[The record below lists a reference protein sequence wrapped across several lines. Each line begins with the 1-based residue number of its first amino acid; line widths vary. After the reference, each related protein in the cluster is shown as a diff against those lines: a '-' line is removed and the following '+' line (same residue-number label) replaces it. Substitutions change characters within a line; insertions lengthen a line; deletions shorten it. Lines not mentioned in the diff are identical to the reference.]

1 MIAIVE
7 SGSTKSDWRIVA
19 NNGATQSV
27 ITAGFNPYITGGAL
41 IVQELQGNALLMGI
55 ANQLKAIYFYGAGC
69 STPEMNALV
78 ADALHTVFPNVHVE
92 VDHDLMG
99 AALAASQGEESI
111 ICILGTGSNACYF
124 NGTTVENGRPSLGY
138 VLGDEAGGVWFGKQ
152 LIADYLH
159 GLLPTEMHNA
169 LEEMGVTKEEVLQRV
184 YREARP
190 NTYLASFMPV
200 LNRYRSLSY
209 TQDLLHKGFAAFLSR
224 YVCYF
229 PKHES
234 IPIHFVGSVAF
245 FFQEELKEALQQM
258 NLTLGDVVQ
267 HPVERLVHYHINKV
281 G

>member
-27 ITAGFNPYITGGAL
+27 ITAGFNPYIIGAEL
-41 IVQELQGNALLMGI
+41 IVEELQGNAVLMEI
-55 ANQLKAIYFYGAGC
+55 SHQLEAIYFYGSGC
-69 STPEMNALV
+69 SSPEMNAVV
-78 ADALHTVFPNVHVE
+78 ADALSTVFPKSLVE

-99 AALAASQGEESI
+99 AALAASQGKESI

-124 NGTTVENGRPSLGY
+124 NGTRVENGRPSLGY

-159 GLLPTEMHNA
+159 GFLPTEMHNT
-169 LEEMGVTKEEVLQRV
+169 LQEMGVTKDDVLQRV
-184 YREARP
+184 YLEARP

-229 PKHES
+229 LKHES
-234 IPIHFVGSVAF
+234 IPIHFVGSVAY

-258 NLTLGDVVQ
+258 NLNLGDVVQ
-267 HPVERLVHYHINKV
+267 HPVERLVHYHVNKL